1 MVERGIGW
9 NGVCGGTGYS
19 MWWNREYSG
28 IVIEGTCM
36 QGRGQTDLGV
46 LGEECDGHW

>member
-1 MVERGIGW
+1 MYVVEQWYRVERG
-9 NGVCGGTGYS
+9 
-19 MWWNREYSG
+19 MWWNRVYSG